1 MSGACPPLQ
10 WILHKLNFRGL
21 CLLTVV
27 HAFQAGELKSKPD
40 KGTGKVES
48 AAQSL
53 AKAGSSRNQDE
64 GGPNFSTYKGRDP
77 TAQAP
82 RGFEVSKEL
91 LSEFST
97 LNSRDITDE
106 MFQALS
112 DIVNKVLVKQIDIAE
127 ATKNIRSLRIQ
138 SKLKEQLLFM
148 AEEEFQQYRSDF
160 VSPEKKII
168 ASLKDIKKQLSS
180 HEGVDDETQCAVPH
194 YNDQTG
200 DTDLTL
206 CLIVFFDSSDSLLA
220 SQVCR

>member
-1 MSGACPPLQ
+1 M
-10 WILHKLNFRGL
+10 
-21 CLLTVV
+21 
-27 HAFQAGELKSKPD
+27 KSKPD
-40 KGTGKVES
+40 KGTGKGES

-64 GGPNFSTYKGRDP
+64 GGPKFSTYKGRDV

-82 RGFEVSKEL
+82 KGPEVSKEL

-106 MFQALS
+106 MFKALS
-112 DIVNKVLVKQIDIAE
+112 DIVNKILVKQIDIAE
-127 ATKNIRSLRIQ
+127 ATRNIRSLRIQ
-138 SKLKEQLLFM
+138 SKLKEQLLYM
-148 AEEEFQQYRSDF
+148 AEEEFQQYRTDF
-160 VSPEKKII
+160 VSPEQKII
-168 ASLKDIKKQLSS
+168 ASLVDIKQQFSS
-180 HEGVDDETQCAVPH
+180 HVGVDEESQCPVPQ

-206 CLIVFFDSSDSLLA
+206 CLIVFFDPSDSLLA